1 MHDIMV
7 TADGAITQQ
16 QMGAYQLCER
26 LFDTLMHWTRTK
38 DVRYL
43 LVAQRSLKAV
53 QNNDG
58 DT

>member
-1 MHDIMV
+1 MI

-16 QMGAYQLCER
+16 QMGAYQLCEKM
-26 LFDTLMHWTRTK
+26 FDGLMHWAKTK

-43 LVAQRSLKAV
+43 PAAQRSLKAV